1 MRTMFGLWRLFSLFI
16 ICPFLLAEN
25 YVNMQLEG
33 FKAETAGAQRLLIA
47 EGIDQNTPAWRLYD
61 GKYGTIR
68 QDGEW

>member
-1 MRTMFGLWRLFSLFI
+1 
-16 ICPFLLAEN
+16 
-25 YVNMQLEG
+25 MQLEG

-68 QDGEW
+68 QDGEWWEIG